1 MKKQIFA
8 LAVAASVLAVH
19 MPAAEA
25 VYLGNIG
32 NIGSSRTY
40 NRSYSRTTTT
50 NVLNQAINKAVKKV
64 GNKNV
69 VLQNLPQTAADVAV
83 GTDAQKVAAYAV
95 AALARY
101 EQSPAD
107 AYAMLDTLLGPR
119 PLNGADKQFIQDR
132 FRGKAYLM
140 RSYFKGATPK
150 NNYTPSQPYTVEVQ
164 TNDYTYQQEGYAR
177 FLITC
182 GGADSP
188 RPMTLRKKG
197 STGEWFLW
205 DYKGLLSGIR
215 KFKRIPFSYLIS
227 GRIKTYYICS
237 CVIHKT

>member
-1 MKKQIFA
+1 MQKKLLT
-8 LAVAASVLAVH
+8 LAVAAAVLALH

-25 VYLGNIG
+25 ASLGSLGNIG
-32 NIGSSRTY
+32 RSSSY
-40 NRSYSRTTTT
+40 NRTTTT
-50 NVLNQAINKAVKKV
+50 NNMINQAINKAVKQM
-64 GNKNV
+64 GNKTV
-69 VLQNLPQTAADVAV
+69 TFQTLPQTAADVAV
-83 GTDAQKVAAYAV
+83 GTDAQ
-95 AALARY
+95 
-101 EQSPAD
+101 SPAD
-107 AYAMLDTLLGPR
+107 AYAMLDALLGPR

-150 NNYTPSQPYTVEVQ
+150 NNYTPSQPYTVDVQ

-215 KFKRIPFSYLIS
+215 IPASEDPWA
-227 GRIKTYYICS
+227 
-237 CVIHKT
+237 

>member
-1 MKKQIFA
+1 M
-8 LAVAASVLAVH
+8 
-19 MPAAEA
+19 
-25 VYLGNIG
+25 
-32 NIGSSRTY
+32 
-40 NRSYSRTTTT
+40 
-50 NVLNQAINKAVKKV
+50 

-107 AYAMLDTLLGPR
+107 AYAMLDALMGPR
-119 PLNGADKQFIQDR
+119 PLNSADKQFIQDR
-132 FRGKAYLM
+132 FRSKMYLM

-150 NNYTPSQPYTVEVQ
+150 NNYTPSHPYTVEVQ

-188 RPMTLRKKG
+188 RPITLRKKG

-205 DYKGLLSGIR
+205 DYKALLSGIR
-215 KFKRIPFSYLIS
+215 TPASEDPWA
-227 GRIKTYYICS
+227 
-237 CVIHKT
+237 

>member
-1 MKKQIFA
+1 MA
-8 LAVAASVLAVH
+8 LAAAVLAVH
-19 MPAAEA
+19 MPMAEA
-25 VYLGNIG
+25 VSLGSIG
-32 NIGSSRTY
+32 NIGRTSSY
-40 NRSYSRTTTT
+40 NRSVNTN
-50 NVLNQAINKAVKKV
+50 NVLNQAIKKTVKKV

-107 AYAMLDTLLGPR
+107 AYAMLDALMGPR
-119 PLNGADKQFIQDR
+119 PLNSADKQFIQDR
-132 FRGKAYLM
+132 FRSKMYLM

-150 NNYTPSQPYTVEVQ
+150 NNYTPSHPYTVEVQ

-188 RPMTLRKKG
+188 RPITLRKKG

-205 DYKGLLSGIR
+205 DYKALLSGIR
-215 KFKRIPFSYLIS
+215 TPASEDPWA
-227 GRIKTYYICS
+227 
-237 CVIHKT
+237 

>member
-69 VLQNLPQTAADVAV
+69 VLQNLPQTEADVAV

-95 AALARY
+95 AAPARY
-101 EQSPAD
+101 EQSPASED
-107 AYAMLDTLLGPR
+107 PWA
-119 PLNGADKQFIQDR
+119 
-132 FRGKAYLM
+132 
-140 RSYFKGATPK
+140 
-150 NNYTPSQPYTVEVQ
+150 
-164 TNDYTYQQEGYAR
+164 
-177 FLITC
+177 
-182 GGADSP
+182 
-188 RPMTLRKKG
+188 
-197 STGEWFLW
+197 
-205 DYKGLLSGIR
+205 
-215 KFKRIPFSYLIS
+215 
-227 GRIKTYYICS
+227 
-237 CVIHKT
+237 

>member
-1 MKKQIFA
+1 MKKQVFA
-8 LAVAASVLAVH
+8 LAVAAAVLTVH

-25 VYLGNIG
+25 VNLGSIG
-32 NIGSSRTY
+32 NIGSSKTY
-40 NRSYSRTTTT
+40 NRSYSRTSTT
-50 NVLNQAINKAVKKV
+50 NILNQAINKAVKKV

-107 AYAMLDTLLGPR
+107 AYAMLDALLGPR

-132 FRGKAYLM
+132 FRGKAYLL
-140 RSYFKGATPK
+140 RAYFKGATPK

-215 KFKRIPFSYLIS
+215 IPASEDPWA
-227 GRIKTYYICS
+227 
-237 CVIHKT
+237 

>member
-1 MKKQIFA
+1 MKKQLFTLA
-8 LAVAASVLAVH
+8 LAAAVLAVH
-19 MPAAEA
+19 MPMAEA
-25 VYLGNIG
+25 VSLGSIG
-32 NIGSSRTY
+32 NIGRTSSY
-40 NRSYSRTTTT
+40 NRSVNTN
-50 NVLNQAINKAVKKV
+50 NVLNQAIKKTVKKV

-107 AYAMLDTLLGPR
+107 AYAMLDALMGPR
-119 PLNGADKQFIQDR
+119 PLNSADKQFIQDR
-132 FRGKAYLM
+132 FRSKMYLM

-150 NNYTPSQPYTVEVQ
+150 NNYTPSHLYTVEVQ

-188 RPMTLRKKG
+188 RPITLRKKG

-205 DYKGLLSGIR
+205 DYKALLSGIR
-215 KFKRIPFSYLIS
+215 TPASEDPWA
-227 GRIKTYYICS
+227 
-237 CVIHKT
+237 

>member
-1 MKKQIFA
+1 MQKKLLP
-8 LAVAASVLAVH
+8 LAVAAAVLALHLPV
-19 MPAAEA
+19 AEA
-25 VYLGNIG
+25 VSLGSLGNIG
-32 NIGSSRTY
+32 RSSSY
-40 NRSYSRTTTT
+40 NRTTTT
-50 NVLNQAINKAVKKV
+50 NNMINQAINKAVKQV
-64 GNKNV
+64 DNKTV
-69 VLQNLPQTAADVAV
+69 TFQTLPQTTSDVAV

-101 EQSPAD
+101 EQSPED
-107 AYAMLDTLLGPR
+107 AYAMLNVLLGPR
-119 PLNGADKQFIQDR
+119 PLNGADKQFVQDR
-132 FRGKAYLM
+132 FRGKMYLM

-150 NNYTPSQPYTVEVQ
+150 NNYTPIQPYAVEVQ

-182 GGADSP
+182 GGADGP

-215 KFKRIPFSYLIS
+215 TPASEDPWA
-227 GRIKTYYICS
+227 
-237 CVIHKT
+237 

>member
-8 LAVAASVLAVH
+8 LSVAAAILAVH

-25 VYLGNIG
+25 VNLGSIGNIG
-32 NIGSSRTY
+32 NTKTY
-40 NRSYSRTTTT
+40 NRSYNRTTT
-50 NVLNQAINKAVKKV
+50 NNILNQAINKAVK
-64 GNKNV
+64 
-69 VLQNLPQTAADVAV
+69 
-83 GTDAQKVAAYAV
+83 KVAAYAV

-107 AYAMLDTLLGPR
+107 SYAMLDALLGPR

-215 KFKRIPFSYLIS
+215 TPAAEDPWA
-227 GRIKTYYICS
+227 
-237 CVIHKT
+237 

>member
-1 MKKQIFA
+1 MQKKLLP
-8 LAVAASVLAVH
+8 LAVAAAVLALH

-25 VYLGNIG
+25 ASLGSLGNIG
-32 NIGSSRTY
+32 RSSSY
-40 NRSYSRTTTT
+40 NRTTTT
-50 NVLNQAINKAVKKV
+50 NNMINQAINKAVKQV
-64 GNKNV
+64 GNKTITF
-69 VLQNLPQTAADVAV
+69 QTLPQTAAEVAV

-101 EQSPAD
+101 EQSPED
-107 AYAMLDTLLGPR
+107 AYAMLNVLLGPR
-119 PLNGADKQFIQDR
+119 PLNGADKQFVQDR
-132 FRGKAYLM
+132 FRGKMYLM

-150 NNYTPSQPYTVEVQ
+150 NNYTPIQPYAVEVQ
-164 TNDYTYQQEGYAR
+164 SNDYTYQQEGYAR

-188 RPMTLRKKG
+188 RPLTLRKKG

-215 KFKRIPFSYLIS
+215 TPAAEDPWA
-227 GRIKTYYICS
+227 
-237 CVIHKT
+237 

>member
-1 MKKQIFA
+1 MKKQLFTLA
-8 LAVAASVLAVH
+8 LAAAVPAVH
-19 MPAAEA
+19 MPMAEA
-25 VYLGNIG
+25 VSLGSIG
-32 NIGSSRTY
+32 NIGRTSSY
-40 NRSYSRTTTT
+40 NRSVNTN
-50 NVLNQAINKAVKKV
+50 NVLNQAIKKAVKKV

-107 AYAMLDTLLGPR
+107 AYAMLDALMGPR
-119 PLNGADKQFIQDR
+119 PLNSADKQFIQDR
-132 FRGKAYLM
+132 FRSKMYLM

-150 NNYTPSQPYTVEVQ
+150 NNYTPSQPYTVEVKS
-164 TNDYTYQQEGYAR
+164 NDYTYKQEGYAR

-188 RPMTLRKKG
+188 RPITLRKKG

-205 DYKGLLSGIR
+205 DYKALLSGIR
-215 KFKRIPFSYLIS
+215 TPASEDPWA
-227 GRIKTYYICS
+227 
-237 CVIHKT
+237 

>member
-1 MKKQIFA
+1 MNKKLLTLT
-8 LAVAASVLAVH
+8 LAAAVLAMY

-25 VYLGNIG
+25 VNLGSIGNIG
-32 NIGSSRTY
+32 NTKTY
-40 NRSYSRTTTT
+40 NRSYNRTTTT
-50 NVLNQAINKAVKKV
+50 NNILNQAINKAVKKV

-164 TNDYTYQQEGYAR
+164 TNDYTYQKEGYAR

-215 KFKRIPFSYLIS
+215 IPASEDPWA
-227 GRIKTYYICS
+227 
-237 CVIHKT
+237 